1 MRILNDND
9 KIVLSQLMQDDLL
22 ERVLD
27 TITKETALG
36 IIDTSPDER
45 EKREDL
51 YQLTKA
57 IEALKG
63 KLQECVNDSF
73 QEE

>member
-1 MRILNDND
+1 MKILNEND
-9 KIVLSQLMQDDLL
+9 KLVLSQMMQDDLL
-22 ERVLD
+22 GKVLD
-27 TITKETALG
+27 TITEETALG

-45 EKREDL
+45 EKREEL